1 MTMKIKVTE
10 DWASLIIGLVL
21 ILITAA
27 TAFFPEMPK
36 FGPKSVF
43 PISLNSIKD
52 VRSMLS

>member
-1 MTMKIKVTE
+1 MKIKVTE